1 VSRRNAKQ
9 STLHNLTDM
18 GRAAERTA
26 AAGWHDLA
34 EAFDSAAGRTHAIA
48 DGTRDRVGSLGRDVR
63 KRGKD
68 VRKRGE
74 SARKRGLA
82 ARDEAYRRGTAA
94 RDALSG
100 RRTHTWRWVAA
111 AAAAGLAAG
120 ATVVEFGRRLI
131 QSREQAQLEK
141 IEQTVADV
149 TSDPA
154 GASSLNGSASATMSP
169 ASTEATKPMPT
180 AKAPT
185 ES

>member
-1 VSRRNAKQ
+1 
-9 STLHNLTDM
+9 
-18 GRAAERTA
+18 
-26 AAGWHDLA
+26 
-34 EAFDSAAGRTHAIA
+34 
-48 DGTRDRVGSLGRDVR
+48 
-63 KRGKD
+63 
-68 VRKRGE
+68 
-74 SARKRGLA
+74 ARKRGLA

-120 ATVVEFGRRLI
+120 AAVVEFGRRLI

-154 GASSLNGSASATMSP
+154 GASSLNGSTNAKASSAEVSP
-169 ASTEATKPMPT
+169 TSTEATKPMPT

-185 ES
+185 DS